1 MLSSP
6 PLPELSG
13 SLSNPQKFIS
23 EVQNLD
29 PVALRHIINLLE
41 DLLATSEAR
50 EADLDADLE
59 DKNAALA
66 GADGDVVDAEDV
78 LDDANQAVADAE
90 TVVGEKED
98 LVTQAEGAVAV
109 AQGVLGEKQGDVTAA
124 ESDLAAKKEVHKTK
138 KAEKEASEEAH
149 NAEVPD
155 LNDEQSVLR
164 DVIDILENLHGRQ
177 GSQPTAAPTQAPAVL
192 PSHIHNCGGGWYS
205 KTSGSRV
212 NAVQTC
218 KDQGYFGTISQWGGN
233 SGVQCRHTNDRNGGS
248 LTDFGHTVSWKCEA

>member
-29 PVALRHIINLLE
+29 PVALRHIINLLQ

-50 EADLDADLE
+50 EAHLDSDLE

-124 ESDLAAKKEVHKTK
+124 ESDLAAKKEVHKAK
-138 KAEKEASEEAH
+138 KSCK
-149 NAEVPD
+149 
-155 LNDEQSVLR
+155 
-164 DVIDILENLHGRQ
+164 
-177 GSQPTAAPTQAPAVL
+177 GSF
-192 PSHIHNCGGGWYS
+192 
-205 KTSGSRV
+205 R
-212 NAVQTC
+212 
-218 KDQGYFGTISQWGGN
+218 
-233 SGVQCRHTNDRNGGS
+233 R
-248 LTDFGHTVSWKCEA
+248 